1 MEATPALV
9 RELAPTGRLRTTI
22 NLGNVVLAQR
32 DEAPANWVA
41 LRFVGRPVQDAIAGP
56 RSMTTMGGVVLEGH
70 FHAVAGQPEQGYPPT
85 SLHQH
90 HCACKISRA
99 GAHLLL

>member
-41 LRFVGRPVQDAIAGP
+41 LRFGAAQPASAAWSSHSVMSPRRRQASFVGSQFRT
-56 RSMTTMGGVVLEGH
+56 R
-70 FHAVAGQPEQGYPPT
+70 
-85 SLHQH
+85 
-90 HCACKISRA
+90 
-99 GAHLLL
+99 